1 MKYLKTHILVVE
13 DNYQDFIIFKEI
25 LSHIRDF
32 FIQIDHADS
41 LDMALSK
48 VDAAD
53 YDIIFLDLFLPDS
66 YGQDTFTEVHSKTKS
81 PIVILSGLSDKK
93 IALDIVKQG
102 AQDYIVKGE
111 FEANLLE
118 KTIGYSIERKKYQ
131 EILEESER
139 RSRSIFESVGI
150 AIAEYEYSAFQNW
163 VNERKEAKKDLETE
177 LKKFDIEAV
186 KALRSKA
193 RVLDMNPEALSL
205 YGCAS
210 KEEFEQTYT
219 QFYNSDYVEYY
230 REALRAL
237 WKGKEEMVYELP
249 FYNHNGDVVH
259 TLKRWRFLGEQG
271 GFHRLLVSSED
282 VSYIKEKE
290 EKIVRQSLV
299 MEGVANASSI
309 LLGEGNIN
317 DRLKKVLEIAGHG
330 LGGACM
336 SIYLFDYPEPDRI
349 AFTRTHIWRK
359 IETENEGRS
368 QGVFTSPE
376 TLAIAKEIE
385 ASNRPIIIKRDE
397 IDDELANELTVYGL
411 EYTIFT
417 PFKTAV
423 GRGCVSLSYTKSTIP
438 EDYVFSA
445 VTTLASSIGSALATA
460 TAQEELRQMN
470 EDLEQ
475 RVSDRTEKLR
485 QAIQE
490 LESFSYSVSHDLR
503 APLRTIS
510 GFTGVLH
517 EEYRETLD
525 AEGQHFLDNIKRGA
539 TEMSQLIDDLLNFSR
554 MGRRKLQFE
563 EIDTQS
569 MVSMVF
575 EELKAQVPLRRI
587 ELKTTN
593 LLPCK
598 GDQSMVRQVFVNLL
612 WNAIKFS
619 ARQEKALIEVTCE
632 PGEDGMVVYSVSDNG
647 VGFNMQY
654 ADKLFGVFQ
663 RLHPHEE
670 FDGTGVGLAIIQRII
685 SRHGGKITAHGE
697 ENVGATFRFTLP
709 STGLLHEEPDPLAN
723 INSLS
728 D

>member
-41 LDMALSK
+41 LDMAMKK
-48 VDAAD
+48 VDSAE

-118 KTIGYSIERKKYQ
+118 KTIVYSIERKKYQ

-139 RSRSIFESVGI
+139 RSRSLFESVGI
-150 AIAEYEYSAFQNW
+150 AIAEYDYTPFHKW
-163 VNERKEAKKDLETE
+163 VTERKEAGKDREKE
-177 LKKFDIEAV
+177 LQKLDLDAI
-186 KALRSKA
+186 KALRNNVK
-193 RVLDMNPEALSL
+193 VLEMNPEALSL
-205 YGCAS
+205 YGCAT
-210 KEEFEQTYT
+210 KDEFEQSYLH
-219 QFYNSDYVEYY
+219 FYNAEYVEYY
-230 REALRAL
+230 KEAMRAL
-237 WKGKEEMVYELP
+237 WQGRDEMVYELP
-249 FYNHNGDVVH
+249 FINDKGDVIH

-271 GFHRLLVSSED
+271 GFFRLLVSSED
-282 VSYIKEKE
+282 VSRIKENE
-290 EKIVRQSLV
+290 EKIVKQSQV
-299 MEGVANASSI
+299 MEGVANASAT
-309 LLGEGNIN
+309 LLGDGNIN
-317 DRLKKVLEIAGHG
+317 DRLKKVLEIAGEG
-330 LGGACM
+330 LGGTCM
-336 SIYLFDYPEPDRI
+336 SIYLFDYPEPDCI
-349 AFTRTHIWRK
+349 AFTRTHMWRAK
-359 IETENEGRS
+359 AADEEGRA
-368 QGVFTSPE
+368 QGVFTSPQ
-376 TLAIAKEIE
+376 TLAIAKELE
-385 ASNRPIIIKRDE
+385 ESNRPIIIKRGE
-397 IDDELANELTVYGL
+397 LEDELAGELAMYGL

-417 PFKTAV
+417 PFRTAI
-423 GRGCVSLSYTKSTIP
+423 GRGCVSLSYTKSTVP

-475 RVSDRTEKLR
+475 RVSDRTEKMR

-517 EEYRETLD
+517 EEYRDNLD
-525 AEGQHFLDNIKRGA
+525 EEGQHFLDNIKRGA
-539 TEMSQLIDDLLNFSR
+539 SEMSQLIDDLLNFSR

-563 EIDTQS
+563 EVDTQRL
-569 MVSMVF
+569 VTEIF
-575 EELKAQVPLRRI
+575 EELKAQVPMRKV
-587 ELKTTN
+587 ELTAVD

-619 ARQEKALIEVTCE
+619 AREKLATIKITCE
-632 PGEDGMVVYSVSDNG
+632 PADNGMVRYSVSDNG

-670 FDGTGVGLAIIQRII
+670 FDGTGVGLAIIQRVV
-685 SRHGGKITAHGE
+685 SRHGGTITAYGE
-697 ENVGATFRFTLP
+697 ENVGATFTFTLP
-709 STGLLHEEPDPLAN
+709 CPGLLTELPNAVAQTRNQPN
-723 INSLS
+723 
-728 D
+728 